1 MPDHDF
7 SIVGLFLAAD
17 PVVKGVMILLLA
29 ASMACW
35 AIILEKSM
43 ALARAKAQARAF
55 EAAVAGGGGLDT
67 VFSGLPAAIAAAG
80 RHEWHDFDPGES
92 RAEQRE
98 RLERAMRTAMS
109 EELRRL
115 DGHLPVLATVGSS
128 APFVGLFGTVWGI
141 MRSFVAIAGAN
152 DTSLAVVAPGI
163 AEALFAT
170 AIGLVAAIP
179 AVVAYNALTS
189 GLGRLSQRLS
199 VAIGRLAGQAVRSRS
214 LPHRVAAE

>member
-43 ALARAKAQARAF
+43 ALARAKAQARAC
-55 EAAVAGGGGLDT
+55 APAVASGGGLDT
-67 VFSGLPAAIAAAG
+67 VFSGRPAAIAAAG
-80 RHEWHDFDPGES
+80 RHERHDFDPGES